1 MTSYIWQSLCLLAHS
16 HRGHKMQ
23 MDKVFCAARPVSPS
37 AEHQADCFQ
46 CTRTRCFSFSFS
58 FFVGFKIGNK
68 LSSLSSLSHVTPPV
82 ATLARCRCFFPSM
95 PEKHLWPKTAQH
107 LCRVQDDNC
116 HAGDVADPRSILGF
130 EHLLNT

>member
-1 MTSYIWQSLCLLAHS
+1 MTFYIWQSLCLLAHS

-37 AEHQADCFQ
+37 AEHQTDCFQ
-46 CTRTRCFSFSFS
+46 CTQSRCFSFFFLFFCEIQDRKQTLQSVLAFARALRWQHSLGAGAFS
-58 FFVGFKIGNK
+58 
-68 LSSLSSLSHVTPPV
+68 P
-82 ATLARCRCFFPSM
+82 ACR
-95 PEKHLWPKTAQH
+95 KTTCGQKQQH